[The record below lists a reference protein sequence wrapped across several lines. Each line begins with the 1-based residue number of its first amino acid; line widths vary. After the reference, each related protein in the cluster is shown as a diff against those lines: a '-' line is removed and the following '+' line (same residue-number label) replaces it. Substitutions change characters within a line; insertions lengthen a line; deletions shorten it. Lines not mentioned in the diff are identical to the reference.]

1 LDQEAGSEK
10 EMTMREQARRAWRER
25 GMDGASRNPYNKDDP
40 RFFMWRN
47 HFEEAKWEDE
57 AFDECDFGVD
67 DE

>member
-1 LDQEAGSEK
+1 
-10 EMTMREQARRAWRER
+10 MREQARRAWRER